1 METAPVKLPW
11 RFKLGALLLVGLALY
26 SGWQSVKYYDI
37 GDLIRR
43 YDRFGALA
51 SDSISRFE
59 KQLACL
65 RVELTPGE
73 RVGFLSPLK
82 GNDRTEI
89 YLWTQY
95 ALAPIVITDAQTPG
109 KIVAIYPDEQTLQQ
123 ATAGKYQI
131 LLDCKNGIG
140 LLTPIGTQ

>member
-1 METAPVKLPW
+1 METGPVKLPL
-11 RFKLGALLLVGLALY
+11 RFKLGAFLLVGLALY
-26 SGWQSVKYYDI
+26 SGWQSARYYDI
-37 GDLIRR
+37 GNFTHR
-43 YDRFGALA
+43 YDRFGTLA

-65 RVELTPGE
+65 RPELSPGE

-82 GNDRTEI
+82 GNDRVEI

-95 ALAPIVITDAQTPG
+95 ALAPIVVTDAQNPSR
-109 KIVAIYPDEQTLQQ
+109 IVAIYPDEQSLQQ
-123 ATAGKYQI
+123 ATAGKYHI
-131 LLDCKNGIG
+131 LVDCKNGIG